1 MESQLAAALVHGKP
15 AEATSRHFCEYIF
28 FYSGM
33 SVVLLYS
40 KHRAM
45 EQDAWGG
52 FVGRSVGTH
61 NIPAK
66 FIFSCDLSLTWN
78 MDFLQRQVWAVPG
91 IWRPGG
97 LQSFSPG
104 SAILFPHVILSS
116 QHEAQA
122 GVLIENWVLKTNVIA
137 PSQHHQSSA
146 RDCDR
151 SGRKDEHVSAR
162 KQIQTGF
169 DQDC

>member
-1 MESQLAAALVHGKP
+1 MLRKVSLQQRWFMGKP
-15 AEATSRHFCEYIF
+15 AEATSRHFCKYIF
-28 FYSGM
+28 FYTGL

-78 MDFLQRQVWAVPG
+78 MDFLQRQV
-91 IWRPGG
+91 
-97 LQSFSPG
+97 
-104 SAILFPHVILSS
+104 
-116 QHEAQA
+116 
-122 GVLIENWVLKTNVIA
+122 
-137 PSQHHQSSA
+137 
-146 RDCDR
+146 
-151 SGRKDEHVSAR
+151 
-162 KQIQTGF
+162 
-169 DQDC
+169 

>member
-1 MESQLAAALVHGKP
+1 
-15 AEATSRHFCEYIF
+15 
-28 FYSGM
+28 
-33 SVVLLYS
+33 
-40 KHRAM
+40 M

-52 FVGRSVGTH
+52 FAGRSVGTH

-66 FIFSCDLSLTWN
+66 FIFACDLSLTWN

-104 SAILFPHVILSS
+104 SGILFPHVILSS
-116 QHEAQA
+116 QHRAQA
-122 GVLIENWVLKTNVIA
+122 GVLTANWVLKTNAIA
-137 PSQHHQSSA
+137 PSHHHHS
-146 RDCDR
+146 
-151 SGRKDEHVSAR
+151 SGRNCSRTGRKHEHVSAR

-169 DQDC
+169 YQDCKWNFSLPEETQKKKKKIPFFHLSNIQIGLS